1 MVHGVVALAV
11 LARLDRLIDGVLVE
25 LGDLLDGADD
35 VRSIALNL
43 RIVANTNDTHWLF
56 ILFVQV

>member
-43 RIVANTNDTHWLF
+43 CVVANTNDTHWLF
-56 ILFVQV
+56 YASK